1 MESIQAVNK
10 GLMAFPG
17 NVLLASHDHEMLQ
30 TTCNRVIEFQPDGT
44 ILDRPGT
51 YDEYLDWKRSRLS
64 AQ

>member
-1 MESIQAVNK
+1 
-10 GLMAFPG
+10 MAFPG

-51 YDEYLDWKRSRLS
+51 YDEYLDWKRARLS